1 MKKIKILF
9 RVDAGNQV
17 GLGHFYR
24 SLNLALTLKERGH
37 DVMFVHLPSDFWNNV
52 KQFPFK
58 HRELSLENAEQEMV
72 YILQIG
78 RIDIF
83 YVDGLITFTLQFI
96 YDIKKTSKVIF
107 YQNLSESKHLADV
120 FILPSIHQDD
130 DFFLPFDDSRTKI
143 YKGLQYFTFN
153 KEIEKYTP
161 KIVTLKSSF
170 KKMAVI
176 SGGSD
181 PRNVLL
187 TLYDMLDE
195 EILLNVSFTFFYG
208 IDYLFQNEIPTKLKM
223 NTSFQQYDIGKIFS
237 HNVLIAA
244 FGVSAYEFMC
254 LGMPVIGVGHQK
266 SNADALKIL
275 SQKTDAIYDMGQID
289 FIQKEAFND
298 TVSLLLQNKS
308 DLKKIS
314 QKAKRILDFKGIYRV
329 AEIIEN
335 L

>member
-52 KQFPFK
+52 KGFPFK
-58 HRELSLENAEQEMV
+58 HHELSQVSAEHEMV
-72 YILQIG
+72 KILQLG

-83 YVDGLITFTLQFI
+83 YVDGIIPFTLQFI
-96 YDIKKTSKVIF
+96 NEVKRTSKVVF

-120 FILPSIHQDD
+120 FILPSIHQDN

-153 KEIEKYTP
+153 NEIEKYTP
-161 KIVTLKSSF
+161 KILTLKSSF
-170 KKMAVI
+170 KTVAVV

-181 PRNVLL
+181 PKNVLF
-187 TLYDMLDE
+187 TLYNMLDE
-195 EILLNVSFTFFYG
+195 ELLLNVSFTFFYG
-208 IDYLFQNEIPTKLKM
+208 NDYLFKNEIPTKLKT
-223 NTSFQQYDIGKIFS
+223 NTSFQQYDIGLILS

-289 FIQKEAFND
+289 FIQKETFNN
-298 TVSLLLQNKS
+298 TISLLLQNKS
-308 DLKKIS
+308 DLKRIC